1 MPPAV
6 ASTQQPVV
14 PLKAS
19 RHGLRLAPLAGQP
32 MNILL
37 LCEGDAESWDS
48 WSGIT
53 KSLVDHLRTAGH
65 TVMSGDVDL
74 AGADRWLAAAL
85 TFAVDRRRWGT
96 RFHLSRLPFRLRSR
110 RAARRIAAH
119 RNRVDAIV
127 QVGATFKPLGRGTI
141 PYFLCCDSNIRMAEH
156 GAPWGYSDAVT
167 LSRGELSVVRE
178 RELSVYRDAAG
189 IFTLSERLRRSFI
202 EDLELSPAQV
212 HAMLAGPNLD
222 VTRIP
227 TTFPRDAVD
236 HAPTILFVGR
246 QFHRKGG
253 DVLMEAF
260 RRVRERIPDARLLIA
275 GPSSLVVREPGIT
288 VLGDLNKNDQAGWA
302 ALVDAYGS
310 ADVFCLPTRFEPFGI
325 AFIEAMYFGLPCVG
339 TNAWAVPEM
348 IADGETGFT
357 VPIDD
362 VPALTDRLLRLLTD
376 RALAR
381 RMGEAG
387 RLRAQRHFTWE
398 RVVQRMMQTIE
409 PVVGALPRAG

>member
-19 RHGLRLAPLAGQP
+19 RHGLRLAPLARQP

-53 KSLVDHLRTAGH
+53 KSLVDHLR
-65 TVMSGDVDL
+65 M
-74 AGADRWLAAAL
+74 AD
-85 TFAVDRRRWGT
+85 
-96 RFHLSRLPFRLRSR
+96 
-110 RAARRIAAH
+110 
-119 RNRVDAIV
+119 
-127 QVGATFKPLGRGTI
+127 
-141 PYFLCCDSNIRMAEH
+141 H

-227 TTFPRDAVD
+227 TTFPRDAV
-236 HAPTILFVGR
+236 
-246 QFHRKGG
+246 
-253 DVLMEAF
+253 
-260 RRVRERIPDARLLIA
+260 
-275 GPSSLVVREPGIT
+275 
-288 VLGDLNKNDQAGWA
+288 
-302 ALVDAYGS
+302 
-310 ADVFCLPTRFEPFGI
+310 
-325 AFIEAMYFGLPCVG
+325 
-339 TNAWAVPEM
+339 
-348 IADGETGFT
+348 
-357 VPIDD
+357 
-362 VPALTDRLLRLLTD
+362 
-376 RALAR
+376 
-381 RMGEAG
+381 
-387 RLRAQRHFTWE
+387 
-398 RVVQRMMQTIE
+398 
-409 PVVGALPRAG
+409 